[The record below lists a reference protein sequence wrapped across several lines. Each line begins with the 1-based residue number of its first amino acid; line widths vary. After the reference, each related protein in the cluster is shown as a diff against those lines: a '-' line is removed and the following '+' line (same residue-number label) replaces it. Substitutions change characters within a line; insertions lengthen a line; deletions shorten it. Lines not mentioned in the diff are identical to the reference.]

1 MQGTLQTYQGSCHCG
16 AVGFEI
22 KSTLAPALR
31 CNCSLCRRKGTI
43 IAPVLAEKFR
53 LLRGEEHLAL
63 YQFNTNVAKHYFCK
77 TCGIHVFHRPRMA
90 PESYRVNVACLENVD
105 PFSLK
110 VDLNDGA
117 SFSTVSPT

>member
-43 IAPVLAEKFR
+43 IAPVSVDHFR

-63 YQFNTNVAKHYFCK
+63 YQFNTEVAKHYFCK
-77 TCGIHVFHRPRMA
+77 VCGIHVFHHPRMA
-90 PESYRVNVACLENVD
+90 PETYRVNVACLENVD

-117 SFSTVSPT
+117 SFSTVSPA